1 MMAPK
6 SPASYTAEPAS
17 VKVAQKKSSKA
28 PSTGT
33 PSKRNG
39 KKSPARQ
46 GGNMPPS
53 QQHSGNAPNKNT
65 GKPAKQKAVKAPQ
78 LTGPPLKTLTWPW
91 IREQAKPGNWRRG
104 LEMHLANNNAVQ
116 HMDLENQGISARVK
130 GNYKSHYSTNLIF
143 KPNGILPQCNCAI
156 EEPWC
161 KHAIAVALS
170 VSEQQLWEAYWD
182 FPEDDLALQPIKNA
196 KGILK
201 VQLHL
206 GYNKAK
212 GIGLR
217 LIERERDTWCAQPDK
232 LLRRATTAEFPDGTP
247 WSKVPEARQDI
258 GVLQLIERLNIRQVS
273 NNGWMLIPFESLSE
287 TLHILAG
294 VEELLDEKGNRLLIE
309 DEPLYPVL
317 ELHQNNITGQM
328 SLALQWQHFEAG
340 YVPENGKTPDA
351 SKLQAIFPLE
361 TLELLDA
368 NAGWGKHY
376 QRIYA
381 LYPALK
387 RLPKVLKKGTF
398 TDIPM
403 QDGGRFLFEVL
414 PNLRELLPI
423 DDSAMKETLNRIT
436 QPPVP
441 SLNVEMLDPVAM
453 RLRLVMHFNYD
464 KARVAYSR
472 SGKQEA
478 YVVSTN
484 KKKNRTAWHKR
495 DIEFEDKCWD
505 RLNQACSQLLQN
517 NALMAE
523 SDEAVDLFNFYLPRW
538 EKEGWIVNRIN
549 PQHMGM
555 LQASHQPLVVEARLE
570 FDESVTFFTL
580 KLEAKLAN
588 KRIPLSSV
596 QEQMVAGK
604 KYFFVAETGFVEVP
618 LHTLLAVSRTLQ
630 AFEPEE
636 IDSDFYR
643 IPTFKA
649 GLIAEMVD
657 SGIKLN
663 MSKKFQR
670 FWDVMTKGKPME
682 ELEVPDN
689 IKATLRPY
697 QERGFQWLWFL
708 YSYGLNGILADDMG
722 LGKTLQAIVALQQA
736 KNKHGQFPSLIV
748 CPTTLV
754 TNWQNE
760 LNRFAPELD
769 VLQLTGSERYDAYQ
783 EIRKAD
789 VVVTS
794 YAILRRDINALK
806 GYPFRF
812 AILDESQQ
820 IKNKDSQT
828 ALAAKELQSQHRIAL
843 SGTPIENRLSEL
855 WSVFD
860 FLMPDFLE
868 RFEDFRRRF
877 IQPIEERANQDAAR
891 RLNKQVSP
899 FILRR
904 LKRDVLKDLP
914 PKMEQVL
921 YCDLTDN
928 QRQLYLDVLEK
939 AREELMNEA
948 IERGGKI
955 SHQHVFSALTRLRQ
969 VCNHPALLGPDL
981 SGGLMESGK
990 FEALQ
995 DLLQNAIENG
1005 HRVLLFSQFVQMLKL
1020 VERWLK
1026 TQGIEYEM
1034 LTGATKSEERQGKV
1048 DRFNKDER
1056 LKVFLVSLKAGGTG
1070 INLTGADTVIHYDP
1084 WWNPAAE
1091 DQATDRVHRIGQT
1104 KKVFVYRLIARGTLE
1119 ERIMQLKAQKKDLVD
1134 GVISADR
1141 NITKKISLDDL
1152 KDILSLD

>member
-1 MMAPK
+1 MAPK
-6 SPASYTAEPAS
+6 TSMHS
-17 VKVAQKKSSKA
+17 AQKPKPEGPSPVAVIKPATGKS
-28 PSTGT
+28 
-33 PSKRNG
+33 
-39 KKSPARQ
+39 KK
-46 GGNMPPS
+46 NK
-53 QQHSGNAPNKNT
+53 HNAPAAMMPK
-65 GKPAKQKAVKAPQ
+65 KQKGTQKSQAGPDAGHARGKASKPGIE
-78 LTGPPLKTLTWPW
+78 LKGPDLMTLSWPW
-91 IREQAKPGNWRRG
+91 IRQQAKAGNWRRG
-104 LEMHLANNNAVQ
+104 LEMHLSGNALL
-116 HMDLENQGISARVK
+116 HMDLETHGIQARVK
-130 GNYKSHYSTNLIF
+130 GNYKSHYTTDLHF
-143 KPNGILPQCNCAI
+143 KKQGIIPKCTCAI

-161 KHAIAVALS
+161 KHAVAVALS

-182 FPEDDLALQPIKNA
+182 YPEEDIALRPVQNA

-206 GYNKAK
+206 GYNKPK

-217 LIERERDTWCAQPDK
+217 LIERERDAWCANPQK
-232 LLRRATTAEFPDGTP
+232 LLRRATTEAFPNGTP
-247 WSKVPEARQDI
+247 WAKVPEARQDI
-258 GVLQLIERLNIRQVS
+258 AILQLLERLNIRQVS
-273 NNGWMLIPFESLSE
+273 NNGWMLISYEHMDE
-287 TLHILAG
+287 TFHLLAG
-294 VEELLDEKGNRLLIE
+294 LEELLDEKGNRLIIE
-309 DEPLYPVL
+309 SETLYPVL
-317 ELHQNNITGQM
+317 ELHQHNSNGQI
-328 SLALQWQHFEAG
+328 SLALQWQQFEAG
-340 YVPENGKTPDA
+340 YTPSMGEAPDA
-351 SKLQAIFPLE
+351 TKLQHIYPLE
-361 TLELLDA
+361 TLEQLDA
-368 NAGWGKHY
+368 GATWGRHY
-376 QRIYA
+376 QRIYR
-381 LYPALK
+381 LHPALK
-387 RLPKVLKKGTF
+387 RLPKVLKKSTF
-398 TDIPM
+398 MDIPL

-414 PNLRELLPI
+414 PNLRTLMPV
-423 DDSAMKETLNRIT
+423 DDTAMRDMLAKMAA
-436 QPPVP
+436 PPVP

-453 RLRLVMHFNYD
+453 RLRLVLHFNYD
-464 KARVAYSR
+464 KARVTYTR
-472 SGKQEA
+472 GGKQEL

-484 KKKNRTAWHKR
+484 KKKNKTSWHQR
-495 DIEFEDKCWD
+495 DLVFEDNCWD

-538 EKEGWIVNRIN
+538 EKEGWIINRIN

-555 LQASHQPLVVEARLE
+555 LQASHQPLAVEARLE

-580 KLEAKLAN
+580 KLEARLGN
-588 KRIPLSSV
+588 KRVPMSNV

-604 KYFFVAETGFVEVP
+604 KYFFVSDVGFVEVP

-636 IDSDFYR
+636 IETDFYR

-689 IKATLRPY
+689 IHATLRPY

-722 LGKTLQAIVALQQA
+722 LGKTLQAIVAVQQA
-736 KNKHGQFPSLIV
+736 RNKHGQFPSLIV

-754 TNWQNE
+754 SNWQNE
-760 LNRFAPELD
+760 LGRFAPELN
-769 VLQLTGSERYDAYQ
+769 VLQLTGAERYDAYQ
-783 EIRKAD
+783 AIRDVD

-812 AILDESQQ
+812 VILDESQQ

-828 ALAAKELQSQHRIAL
+828 ALAAKLLQSQHRIAL

-868 RFEDFRRRF
+868 KFEDFRRRF

-969 VCNHPALLGPDL
+969 VCNHPSLVGPEL

-995 DLLQNAIENG
+995 ELLENALENG

-1026 TQGIEYEM
+1026 SQNIRYEI
-1034 LTGATKSEERQGKV
+1034 LTGSTKGEDRQEKV
-1048 DRFNKDER
+1048 DRFNQDET
-1056 LKVFLVSLKAGGTG
+1056 LKIFLVSLKAGGTG

-1104 KKVFVYRLIARGTLE
+1104 KKVFVYRLIARGTVE